1 MCVLIRFNNV
11 ISPSLFFFLLFFLIS
26 YFFFFFSLVTSSV
39 HMFDRLKKRA
49 TFRNFQRRGVIL
61 SLLPLF
67 FRRRDGND
75 CCFLFFFFPFFCFF
89 SFKYID
95 YRESLR
101 VTCVCNVLLF
111 FLFSPVWPVCIRYVY
126 TYIVFF
132 LQGTGSLHTHTY
144 MFTFAER
151 PSFSRTRWHSL

>member
-101 VTCVCNVLLF
+101 VTCVWCVMYF
-111 FLFSPVWPVCIRYVY
+111 FSSSSLRCDQCVY
-126 TYIVFF
+126 GTYI
-132 LQGTGSLHTHTY
+132 HT
-144 MFTFAER
+144 
-151 PSFSRTRWHSL
+151 